1 MAADVMTDQSTG
13 ARLRAVPYQRLP
25 EPPAWLAE
33 PERSFWLE
41 VVRDY
46 ELGPDALALLE
57 LACNA
62 LTRWREAREV
72 LDVEGMTLPGR
83 WGERLHPLVGVERD
97 SRIAALR
104 ALRELDLEG
113 MPLPAP
119 KQRGR

>member
-1 MAADVMTDQSTG
+1 M
-13 ARLRAVPYQRLP
+13 RALPYQRLP
-25 EPPAWLAE
+25 EPPEWLKD
-33 PERSFWLE
+33 PERAFWVE

-57 LACNA
+57 LACSA

-113 MPLPAP
+113 VPLPTP
-119 KQRGR
+119 KGR